1 MDGAGCRRQERGFME
16 LAKKGAK
23 MKIKNLVPDWYHEAM
38 AMNLR
43 LTPEQTEALR
53 RAAAED
59 GISMQEAALRAID
72 VYTSRRREKLV
83 SAIEKIKS
91 EDAELLQRLAK

>member
-1 MDGAGCRRQERGFME
+1 
-16 LAKKGAK
+16 
-23 MKIKNLVPDWYHEAM
+23 M

-43 LTPEQTEALR
+43 LSPEQAKALK

-72 VYTSRRREKLV
+72 AYTSRRQNKLLKG
-83 SAIEKIKS
+83 IEKVKTQ
-91 EDAELLQRLAK
+91 DAELLQRLAK

>member
-1 MDGAGCRRQERGFME
+1 LGVLET
-16 LAKKGAK
+16 
-23 MKIKNLVPDWYHEAM
+23 VPRWYHFAM

-43 LTPEQTEALR
+43 LSPEQSEALK

-72 VYTSRRREKLV
+72 AYTSRRRDKLLKG
-83 SAIEKIKS
+83 IEKIKTQ
-91 EDAELLQRLAK
+91 DAELLRRLAK

>member
-1 MDGAGCRRQERGFME
+1 
-16 LAKKGAK
+16 
-23 MKIKNLVPDWYHEAM
+23 MKVIELVPKWYHWFM

-43 LTPEQTEALR
+43 LSPEQAKALK

-72 VYTSRRREKLV
+72 AYTSRRRNKLLKR
-83 SAIEKIKS
+83 I
-91 EDAELLQRLAK
+91 

>member
-1 MDGAGCRRQERGFME
+1 
-16 LAKKGAK
+16 
-23 MKIKNLVPDWYHEAM
+23 MKVIDLVPKGYHLFM

-43 LTPEQTEALR
+43 LSPEQAKALK

-72 VYTSRRREKLV
+72 AYTSRRRNKLLKG
-83 SAIEKIKS
+83 IEKVKTQ
-91 EDAELLQRLAK
+91 DAELLRRLAK